1 MAGRFSRAWI
11 AAAAAALIAAAAP
24 AGPEARILA
33 GESASA
39 VLNEWCA
46 AHGLPAL
53 HADLAAQAAKA
64 PSPAVRAA
72 LAATPGEAV
81 LYRRVRLA
89 CGTTAVSEADNWYL
103 PDKLTPE
110 MNRRLTTSDA
120 PFGLVVRPLGFTR
133 RTVATKALRRG
144 GLEIRAVL
152 VTGAGTPFS
161 YVVEDYAA
169 RVR

>member
-1 MAGRFSRAWI
+1 
-11 AAAAAALIAAAAP
+11 
-24 AGPEARILA
+24 
-33 GESASA
+33 
-39 VLNEWCA
+39 
-46 AHGLPAL
+46 
-53 HADLAAQAAKA
+53 
-64 PSPAVRAA
+64 
-72 LAATPGEAV
+72 
-81 LYRRVRLA
+81 
-89 CGTTAVSEADNWYL
+89 
-103 PDKLTPE
+103 

-161 YVVEDYAA
+161 YVVENYAA